1 MDSQQTID
9 FIGFVK
15 SKNMI
20 KGGFGVNM
28 VNQIVRHF
36 KGDLY
41 LVLNICTHTETGKEH
56 VVYKSLYESGKV
68 WVRPL
73 SIFQEEVPKEKE
85 NPTKQKF
92 RFELF
97 EPKRISNYVIGD

>member
-1 MDSQQTID
+1 MQQTID

-15 SKNMI
+15 CKNMT
-20 KGGFGVNM
+20 KGGFGFDM

-41 LVLNICTHTETGKEH
+41 LILNICTHTETETGEEH

-97 EPKRISNYVIGD
+97 EPKRISSHVVGD